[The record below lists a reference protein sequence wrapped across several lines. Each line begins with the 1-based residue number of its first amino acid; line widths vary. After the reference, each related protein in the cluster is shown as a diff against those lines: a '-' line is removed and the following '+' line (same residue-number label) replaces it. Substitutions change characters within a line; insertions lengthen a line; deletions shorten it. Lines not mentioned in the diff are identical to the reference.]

1 MDTEEGVEVVWN
13 EVLFSE
19 RKISDIQ
26 HVCIIQSSSFSGYTC
41 HRLQRTN
48 DEQCLRNP
56 IAILVFLLLLLFLP
70 LKINCSLWTKE
81 HC

>member
-26 HVCIIQSSSFSGYTC
+26 HVCRIEIYFS
-41 HRLQRTN
+41 
-48 DEQCLRNP
+48 
-56 IAILVFLLLLLFLP
+56 I
-70 LKINCSLWTKE
+70 K
-81 HC
+81 